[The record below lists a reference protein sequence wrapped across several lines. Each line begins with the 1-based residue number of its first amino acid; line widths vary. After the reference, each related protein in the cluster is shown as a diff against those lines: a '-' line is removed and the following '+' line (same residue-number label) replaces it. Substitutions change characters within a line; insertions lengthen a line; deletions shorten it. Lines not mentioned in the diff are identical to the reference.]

1 VTTDELAVEHHLVRG
16 DRRARAEV
24 AGRTTSSRVERP
36 IPVDGE
42 ALLIGRRDITA
53 AEQRLAAATAR
64 TIGELPTS
72 TRASAKGEHP

>member
-1 VTTDELAVEHHLVRG
+1 
-16 DRRARAEV
+16 
-24 AGRTTSSRVERP
+24 VERP